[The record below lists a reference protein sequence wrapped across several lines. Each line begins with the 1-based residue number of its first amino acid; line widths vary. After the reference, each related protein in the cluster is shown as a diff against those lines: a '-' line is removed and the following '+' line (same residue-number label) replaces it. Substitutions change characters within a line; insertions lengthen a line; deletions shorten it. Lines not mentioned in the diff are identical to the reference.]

1 MMGTTSSCA
10 MSVMN
15 VRLKSWLDFDLTFLR
30 ITNVTS
36 PSRKTEKRGIEFVTG
51 SVIEAS
57 GSAGGKRALRDTL
70 DDCIIFQRP
79 SDFCSSAC
87 RRFPALND
95 AYPSGVRE
103 PKGGKPI
110 TERDA
115 GASIDL
121 ASVDP
126 ALLARARP
134 SPAEG
139 AFASL
144 RGAIGDATVG
154 AVRRAA
160 SISRRISM
168 NSRISPSVTGI
179 SAFRFSS
186 SVITRY
192 SGAL

>member
-1 MMGTTSSCA
+1 M
-10 MSVMN
+10 
-15 VRLKSWLDFDLTFLR
+15 
-30 ITNVTS
+30 
-36 PSRKTEKRGIEFVTG
+36 KTEKRGIEFVTG
-51 SVIEAS
+51 GVIEAS
-57 GSAGGKRALRDTL
+57 GSAGVKRALPDTVY
-70 DDCIIFQRP
+70 DCIIFHRP
-79 SDFCSSAC
+79 SDFCSSAR

-95 AYPSGVRE
+95 TYPSGVRE

-115 GASIDL
+115 AASIDL

-134 SPAEG
+134 SLRKGP
-139 AFASL
+139 SL
-144 RGAIGDATVG
+144 PFEGDATVG

-168 NSRISPSVTGI
+168 NSRISPPVTGI